1 MAMAITDYHAMV
13 LGHQLTGRSASN
25 TVDKLAGTL
34 AGAQVHLNPHQI
46 DAALFAF
53 QNPLS
58 QGVLLADEVGLGKTI
73 EAGLVISQLWAER
86 ERNILVI
93 TPATLRKQWFSE
105 LDEKFFLPCTIL
117 EAKTYNQ
124 QRRSGNP
131 HPFDSNN
138 IVICSYQFAKAKA
151 DDIRQIPWDL
161 VVMDEAHFL
170 RNVYKSSGST
180 TAKAIKT
187 ALAGRRKLLLTATPL
202 QNTLAELFG
211 LVSMI
216 DENVFGDLKSF
227 NDQYARLSKEGSYE
241 DLKARLKPIAQ
252 RTLRRQVTAYVR
264 YTDRRPLVQRFEPDP
279 DEHELYN
286 LVSEYLRRDN
296 LNALPASQRTLMTLV
311 LRKLLASSTFAI
323 AATLEGMANRLRF
336 DLGVANDDHD
346 LVDAIG
352 KDYEA
357 LADALDEAD
366 EDLVAEDPLTPTQQ
380 DAIRAEIRDLDAF
393 ASLAKGIRR
402 NAKGDALLKAL
413 DIAFAEAKRLGAPR
427 KALIFTE
434 SRRTQD
440 YLLALLQS
448 TKEHAEGV
456 LLFNGSNTDARSKEI
471 YERWAKEHQGS
482 DRLTGSRSA
491 DMRSALVDYFAT
503 DGQIMI
509 ATEAAA
515 QGLNLQ
521 FCSLIINYDLPWNPQ
536 RIEQRIGRCHRYG
549 QKHDVVVVNFLNV
562 KNEADERVYELLNE
576 KFKLFEGVFGA
587 SDEVLGAIGSGF
599 DIERQI
605 ADIYQN
611 CRTPQEIDEGFQQLR
626 FQLDDEIK
634 QQMSSTRKRLLE
646 HFDED
651 VTARLQSMEDDSRKH
666 LDRIERSLMALT
678 RHELGDTA
686 RFTSDDAFI
695 LWSHPDGNVGIPVG
709 RYELPRRNPDAH
721 IYRLGHPLAENLIA
735 RAKSRSLNGSAL
747 VFDYTAYP
755 GKISAFAQLEGQ
767 AGWLTVS
774 SLSLKG
780 EELAEDHLLVAAIAD
795 SGQPVPAADA
805 LRFFSLPG
813 YVSGHAAAP
822 AAVSHHLCER
832 QNVVREEI
840 IADALDRNAAYLD
853 EEAEKL
859 DKWADDLRQ
868 SIRGQIKEIDA
879 EIILAKKEIKLTGNG
894 TARLAARRRVNQLEA
909 QRDDKEA
916 DARRQTREITDRRA
930 DLYDAVEARLKQNA
944 TETPLFTIRWSI
956 I

>member
-1 MAMAITDYHAMV
+1 MAITDYHAMV
-13 LGHQLTGRSASN
+13 LGHQLTGRSASKG
-25 TVDKLAGTL
+25 VDKLAGTL

-86 ERNILVI
+86 ERSILVI
-93 TPATLRKQWFSE
+93 TPATLRKQWYSE

-117 EAKTYNQ
+117 EAKSYNQ
-124 QRRSGNP
+124 LRRSGDKD
-131 HPFDSNN
+131 PFDSNN

-151 DDIRQIPWDL
+151 ADLQQIPWDL

-202 QNTLAELFG
+202 QNTLTELFG

-241 DLKARLKPIAQ
+241 DLKQRLKPIAQ

-264 YTDRRPLVQRFEPDP
+264 YTDRKPLVQRFEPDQ

-296 LNALPASQRTLMTLV
+296 LKALPASQRSLMTLV

-323 AATLEGMANRLRF
+323 AATLEGMANRLRR
-336 DLGVANDDHD
+336 DLSGSGDDEALID
-346 LVDAIG
+346 TIG
-352 KDYEA
+352 RDYEA
-357 LADALDEAD
+357 LADVIDDEGTEPVTKDSLSAM
-366 EDLVAEDPLTPTQQ
+366 QQ
-380 DAIRAEIRDLDAF
+380 QAIRAEIRDLDAF

-413 DIAFAEAKRLGAPR
+413 DIAFDEAERLGAPR
-427 KALIFTE
+427 KAIVFTE

-440 YLLALLQS
+440 YLLDLLQS
-448 TKEHAEGV
+448 TEEHAEGV
-456 LLFNGSNTDARSKEI
+456 LLFNGSNTDPRSREI
-471 YERWAKEHQGS
+471 YADWAKDHQGG
-482 DRLTGSRSA
+482 DRVTGSRTA
-491 DMRSALVDYFAT
+491 DMRSALVDYFAAE
-503 DGQIMI
+503 GQIMI

-587 SDEVLGAIGSGF
+587 SDEVLGAIGSGY

-611 CRTPQEIDEGFQQLR
+611 CRKSEEIDFAFRQLR
-626 FQLDDEIK
+626 LQLDEEIRE
-634 QQMSSTRKRLLE
+634 QMSSTRKRLLE

-651 VTARLQSMEDDSRKH
+651 VTARLQSMEDDSKKH
-666 LDRIERSLMALT
+666 LDRIERSLMQLT

-686 RFTSDDAFI
+686 RFSGDDAFI
-695 LWSHPDGNVGIPVG
+695 LWSHPDGRSDIPVG

-721 IYRLGHPLAENLIA
+721 IYRIGHPLAENLIE
-735 RAKSRSLNGSAL
+735 RAKARMLRVASV
-747 VFDYTAYP
+747 VFDYTAYE
-755 GKISAFAQLEGQ
+755 GKISTLAQLEGRS
-767 AGWLTVS
+767 GWLAVS
-774 SLSLKG
+774 SLSLEGKD
-780 EELAEDHLLVAAIAD
+780 LAEDHLLVAAVTDAGD
-795 SGQPVPAADA
+795 PVPATDA
-805 LRFFSLPG
+805 LRFFSLPAHVADG
-813 YVSGHAAAP
+813 ETAMPFAIGRQLH
-822 AAVSHHLCER
+822 ER
-832 QNVVREEI
+832 HSRVRDETI
-840 IADALDRNAAYLD
+840 TDALDRNAAYLD

-868 SIRGQIKEIDA
+868 SIRSQIKDLDTEV
-879 EIILAKKEIKLTGNG
+879 ELAKRAIKLTGSG
-894 TARLAARRRVNQLEA
+894 SDRLAARRQVNQLEA
-909 QRDDKEA
+909 QRDEKEA
-916 DARRQTREITDRRA
+916 DSRRQTREITERREE
-930 DLYDAVEARLKQNA
+930 LYTAVEERLKQDN
-944 TETPLFTIRWSI
+944 TEVPLFTIRWNI